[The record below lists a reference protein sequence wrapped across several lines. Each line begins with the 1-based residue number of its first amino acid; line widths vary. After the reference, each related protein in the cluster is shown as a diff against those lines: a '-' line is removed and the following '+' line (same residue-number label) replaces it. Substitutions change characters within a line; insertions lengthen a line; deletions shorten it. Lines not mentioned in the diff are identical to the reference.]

1 MRIPHPDAP
10 WATTRMPEVAHDE
23 MTGVNVL
30 PGYASEETQATP
42 ATLAQPWSQQTLSSP
57 ALPVISSLSGM
68 LLTGVRSKP

>member
-1 MRIPHPDAP
+1 MRITNPDAP
-10 WATTRMPEVAHDE
+10 WATTRMPEVAHYE
-23 MTGVNVL
+23 LTGVIVL
-30 PGYASEETQATP
+30 PGYAREETQATP

>member
-1 MRIPHPDAP
+1 MRITNPDAP

-23 MTGVNVL
+23 MTGVNIL
-30 PGYASEETQATP
+30 PGYASEGTQATP
-42 ATLAQPWSQQTLSSP
+42 ATLAQPWSQLTLSSP